1 MSGYLLPPTRF
12 SDHAPFWDAGYPAVM
27 ITDTA
32 MMRNPNY
39 HTSRDTSDTISLEFM
54 EQVTTA
60 LAATLES
67 LL

>member
-1 MSGYLLPPTRF
+1 
-12 SDHAPFWDAGYPAVM
+12 M

-39 HTSRDTSDTISLEFM
+39 HTSHDASDTLSLEFM
-54 EQVTTA
+54 EQVTKA
-60 LAATLES
+60 LVATMES